1 MSTGTGADVGLDSS
15 PPVAAGDT
23 AAGVSRELR
32 VTRWIVLAVW
42 LGIVVGF
49 VVALR
54 TLSSPRW
61 FPILDLAQ
69 TEMRLRDV
77 FTAHPPLL
85 GLPGRIGN
93 FAHQGSHPGPLNF
106 WVLAVFYKFYGSSA
120 WAMQAA
126 TATVN
131 ALALGVALLIA
142 RRRGGRTLV
151 LGVAAMLAL
160 LTWFYGPSVL
170 TQAWNPYLP
179 MTWFIVFVLA
189 VWSVLCDDLPMLPVA
204 AFAACWCVQTH
215 ISYVGL
221 VGGLTAMTLAWIA
234 YGAWRKRPTL
244 HHAGRWVLFAL
255 GVVVV
260 LWIPPVIQEFR
271 NDPGNLTLIWRHFT
285 NPPEDPIG
293 LREGLKVFLVHL
305 NPWRLVVSQDA
316 TQGSVWPG
324 AVFVAVWAAGGV
336 VAWRRG
342 RRRLVR
348 LDAVVAASL
357 LLGAYSVGSIFGY
370 VWYYLMFW
378 GWILCALMILSTA
391 WVIVDLV
398 DRPPSVTAHR
408 VSAVACAVLTVG
420 YLTGFALDA
429 LDVGPPTP
437 RVSATLGALARP
449 TVRAIEQGTVP
460 GGGPSGTYQVTVVD
474 PITINAPAYGI
485 VSELERAGIRAGFPD
500 NDAFRAIVRDR
511 RIVPK
516 DEATAVVHYAVG
528 PDIDVWA
535 AKPGAVLVREVDPR
549 SPAELA
555 EATRLRAEID
565 RRLRAGGRGDLVP
578 TLDANLFAA
587 TFQPGVPEDA
597 QRLMLRLL
605 DIGLPAAVFVAPARY
620 AE

>member
-1 MSTGTGADVGLDSS
+1 MSTPTAADVGLGAS
-15 PPVAAGDT
+15 PPEPPATDRAAHE
-23 AAGVSRELR
+23 RR
-32 VTRWIVLAVW
+32 VTRGIVLAVW

-106 WVLAVFYKFYGSSA
+106 WVLAVFYRVYGGSA

-126 TATVN
+126 AATVN
-131 ALALGVALLIA
+131 AVALGTTLLIA

-151 LGVAAMLAL
+151 LGVAAMLAV

-179 MTWFIVFVLA
+179 MTWFVVFLFA
-189 VWSVLCDDLPMLPVA
+189 VWSVGCDDLAMLPVA

-221 VGGLTAMTLAWIA
+221 VGGLTAVTLVWIG
-234 YGAWRKRPTL
+234 YGVWRKRPTL
-244 HHAGRWVLFAL
+244 PPHVGRWVLFAL

-260 LWIPPVIQEFR
+260 LWIPPVVQELR

-285 NPPEDPIG
+285 NPPEEPIG
-293 LREGLKVFLVHL
+293 LKEGLRVFLVHL

-316 TQGSVWPG
+316 TTGSVLPG
-324 AVFVAVWAAGGV
+324 LAFLAVWAVGAI

-342 RRRLVR
+342 LTRLVR
-348 LDAVVAASL
+348 LDAVLLVALA
-357 LLGAYSVGSIFGY
+357 LGAYSVGSIFGY

-378 GWILCALMILSTA
+378 AWILTALMILTTA
-391 WVIVDLV
+391 WVLV
-398 DRPPSVTAHR
+398 AVAERPPAVTAHR
-408 VSAVACAVLTVG
+408 VSAVAAAVVTVV

-429 LDVGPPTP
+429 RDVQPPTP
-437 RVSATLGALARP
+437 RVSSTLGALARP
-449 TVRAIEQGTVP
+449 TVRAIERGTVP
-460 GGGPSGTYQVTVVD
+460 GGGPDGRYQVTVVD
-474 PITINAPAYGI
+474 PITINAPAYGL

-500 NDAFRAIVRDR
+500 NAAFRAIVRDQ
-511 RIVPK
+511 RIVPQA
-516 DEATAVVHYAVG
+516 DATAVVHYSVG
-528 PDIDVWA
+528 KDIDVWK
-535 AKPGAVLVREVDPR
+535 AKPGVVLVREVDPR
-549 SPAELA
+549 SPAEKV
-555 EATRLRAEID
+555 EARHLRAEII
-565 RRLRAGGRGDLVP
+565 RRLRAGGRDDLVP
-578 TLDANLFAA
+578 TVDDNLFAA
-587 TFQPGVPEDA
+587 TFQPGVPVDA

-605 DIGLPAAVFVAPARY
+605 DIGQPAAVFVGPARY